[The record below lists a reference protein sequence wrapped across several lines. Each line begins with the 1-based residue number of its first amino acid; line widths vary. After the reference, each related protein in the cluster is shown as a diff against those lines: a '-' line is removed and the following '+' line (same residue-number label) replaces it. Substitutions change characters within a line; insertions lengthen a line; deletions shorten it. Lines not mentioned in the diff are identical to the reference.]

1 VDERPFWHLLRLY
14 LDPFALFKS
23 ITVEP
28 DALEFNRRHRR
39 ILLIYV
45 RRWAT
50 IAVLCAGGMAPLG
63 ALARGEPILVIPIIG
78 LELGFSSAVCM
89 LLLSVAVYVVLGL
102 DYQSGSG
109 RP

>member
-1 VDERPFWHLLRLY
+1 MDELPFSRLLRLY
-14 LDPFALFKS
+14 FDPFALFKS
-23 ITVEP
+23 IAAEP
-28 DALEFNRRHRR
+28 DALEYNRRHRA
-39 ILLIYV
+39 ILLTYV

-63 ALARGEPILVIPIIG
+63 AMARAEPILVIPTIG

-102 DYQSGSG
+102 DY
-109 RP
+109 

>member
-1 VDERPFWHLLRLY
+1 VDQPPFWHLLRLY

-23 ITVEP
+23 IAAEP
-28 DALEFNRRHRR
+28 GALEYNRRHRGM
-39 ILLIYV
+39 LLIYV

-50 IAVLCAGGMAPLG
+50 IAVLCISSMAPLG
-63 ALARGEPILVIPIIG
+63 ALARAEPILVLPIIG

-102 DYQSGSG
+102 K
-109 RP
+109 